1 MCKCQDGV
9 IEATGELCPCGIA
22 AQAALYPNTD
32 DNVDEQWADPE
43 PENIRSLVT
52 HDAHG
57 RYLVY
62 YDCLGTNGDDS
73 HHSYMEAEEFLKAG
87 GKPDDLKRVKRGEA
101 QALFLHGQPCPQCIE
116 ERQEYEI
123 EAYDVTGRY
132 LVYYDCFEMKGR
144 DDHYKYL
151 TAEEFLEAGGKPED
165 LEHIRHGGIHVLFL
179 RGKPCPH
186 CKREERDHEFESE
199 LMLGW

>member
-22 AQAALYPNTD
+22 AQAALYPNAD

-52 HDAHG
+52 HDAH
-57 RYLVY
+57 
-62 YDCLGTNGDDS
+62 
-73 HHSYMEAEEFLKAG
+73 
-87 GKPDDLKRVKRGEA
+87 
-101 QALFLHGQPCPQCIE
+101 
-116 ERQEYEI
+116 
-123 EAYDVTGRY
+123 GRY

-165 LEHIRHGGIHVLFL
+165 LERIRHGGIHVLFL
-179 RGKPCPH
+179 HGKPCPH